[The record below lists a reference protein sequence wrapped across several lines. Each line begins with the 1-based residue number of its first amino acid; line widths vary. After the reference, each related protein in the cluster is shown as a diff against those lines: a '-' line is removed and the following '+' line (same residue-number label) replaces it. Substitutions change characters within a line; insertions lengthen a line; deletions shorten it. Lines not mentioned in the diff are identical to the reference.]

1 MGEQVVDTVTTAA
14 TDGSAGSMMAQLQVF
29 LAPYIEGAPQ
39 YLQQIIMAILIFV
52 VGKIAVKLILRFLH
66 KLMTHSKTDET
77 LVKFSLSLSNI
88 ALMTVVII
96 AAINKLGVQTTSFIA
111 ILGAAGLAI
120 GLALQGSLSNF
131 ASGVLL
137 IIFKP
142 IKVGDFIE
150 GAGVIGEVLEI
161 SIFTTTVKTPD
172 NKKAIVPNAKLG
184 NDNIINY
191 SSLGTRR
198 VDLSVGISYSDDM
211 QKARNLLTDLL
222 NSDDRVLKDPAPF
235 VGVEELGDSSVNLT
249 VRPWVNVADYW
260 DVFFDMNQ
268 KIKEVLDSNH
278 FSIPFPQQDV
288 HVIHDGETQTTPYD
302 APSEK

>member
-1 MGEQVVDTVTTAA
+1 MGEQVIDTVTTVA
-14 TDGSAGSMMAQLQVF
+14 TDGSASSLLSQLQVF
-29 LAPYIEGAPQ
+29 MAPYIASAPQ
-39 YLQQIIMAILIFV
+39 YLQQFLMALLIFF
-52 VGKIAVKLILRFLH
+52 VGKFAVKLVIGFLN
-66 KLMTHSKTDET
+66 KLMTRSKVDET
-77 LVKFSLSLSNI
+77 LIKFSLSLSHI
-88 ALMTVVII
+88 ALMTIVII
-96 AAINKLGVQTTSFIA
+96 AAISKLGVQTTSFVA
-111 ILGAAGLAI
+111 ILGAAGLAV

-137 IIFKP
+137 IVFKP

-150 GAGVIGEVLEI
+150 GGGVTGEVLEI
-161 SIFTTTVKTPD
+161 SIFTTILKTPD
-172 NKKAIVPNAKLG
+172 NKKVIVPNAKLG

-191 SSLGTRR
+191 SAQGTRR

-222 NSDDRVLKDPAPF
+222 NSDERVLQDPEPF
-235 VGVEELGDSSVNLT
+235 VGVAELGDSSVNLT

-268 KIKEVLDSNH
+268 KIKEVLDSND

-288 HVIHDGETQTTPYD
+288 HVIYDEKAGPSPYEE
-302 APSEK
+302 PTK